1 MRGELIKGYEMVAET
16 IKSFCGDRQTTV
28 CRICGE
34 ILTETTVTS
43 GQQPY
48 ETTWILCGACGSWSI
63 GREPDIERLNAF
75 YSDYSVHHKM
85 AATNTDA
92 NDGKRYS
99 DEWRETR
106 EREYRLSINDIGL
119 ELEQGKDLVDFGAY
133 DGVFLD
139 VCRATQPNLGKST
152 AVDYPREDTLHLA
165 ARGHN
170 FEPINE
176 WMAGES
182 LTDIVTLWDV
192 YEHIADLPGLLTT
205 LSRRVKSGG
214 QVLIQTPHAHVHAQ
228 ILGPQ
233 WHHFLPVQHL
243 QLPSREG
250 ILRQFDRYGFT
261 AVQVASFG
269 ANAPGSI
276 IPQPYKQLFD
286 TLAKLG
292 DLGSTQL
299 IRFVRR

>member
-1 MRGELIKGYEMVAET
+1 M
-16 IKSFCGDRQTTV
+16 
-28 CRICGE
+28 
-34 ILTETTVTS
+34 
-43 GQQPY
+43 
-48 ETTWILCGACGSWSI
+48 
-63 GREPDIERLNAF
+63 ERLNAF
-75 YSDYSVHHKM
+75 YFDYSIHLKQ
-85 AATNTDA
+85 AATNADA
-92 NDGKRYS
+92 NDGRRYS
-99 DEWRETR
+99 NEWRETR
-106 EREYRLSINDIGL
+106 EREYRLSIHDIGL
-119 ELEQGKDLVDFGAY
+119 QLEAGKDLVDFGAY

-139 VCRATQPNLGKST
+139 VCRAMQPDLGKTT
-152 AVDYPREDTLHLA
+152 AVDYPREDILDLSV
-165 ARGHN
+165 RGHD
-170 FEPINE
+170 FEPIDE
-176 WMAGES
+176 WLDGER

-192 YEHIADLPGLLTT
+192 YEHVADLHGLLAS
-205 LSRRVKSGG
+205 LSRRVKPGG
-214 QVLIQTPHAHVHAQ
+214 QVLIQTPRAHVHAQ

-261 AVQVASFG
+261 SVQVASFG

>member
-1 MRGELIKGYEMVAET
+1 MNFEH
-16 IKSFCGDRQTTV
+16 IKSYCGDRLTV
-28 CRICGE
+28 CCRVCGGK
-34 ILTETTVTS
+34 LTDSLVNS
-43 GQQPY
+43 GQPPY
-48 ETTWILCGACGSWSI
+48 DTNWILCAECGSWSI
-63 GREPDIERLNAF
+63 GCEPNMERLDAF
-75 YSDYSVHHKM
+75 YSDYSVHLKNS
-85 AATNTDA
+85 ATNADA

-119 ELEQGKDLVDFGAY
+119 GLEPGKDLVDFGAY

-139 VCRATQPNLGKST
+139 VCRATQSNLGKTT
-152 AVDYPREDTLHLA
+152 AVDYPREDTMHLSV
-165 ARGHN
+165 RGHS
-170 FEPINE
+170 FEPIGE
-176 WMAGES
+176 WLGGDS

-192 YEHIADLPGLLTT
+192 YEHIADLTGLLTA
-205 LSRRVKSGG
+205 LSRRVKPGG
-214 QVLIQTPHAHVHAQ
+214 QVLIQTPRAHVHAQ
-228 ILGPQ
+228 ILGPK

-261 AVQVASFG
+261 AVQFASFG